1 MCFNNLNYVNNLLFR
16 RKIKCTFR
24 LVNVLCFAFF
34 IVFFYML
41 GIIQLNYYKISF
53 SIFSEKLVPSLSST
67 DKSFTEINK
76 NKFKVPTYAIELA
89 QEINNQFLV
98 RQRSDNMNITK
109 LFLAISRNRDKII
122 AFLSDEEKIKVIRLK
137 KEFAEYMSIVQDAVT
152 INSKNQN
159 DTVPKNMSLEIVDV
173 AYKNLEVLKKLG
185 DNYVINRSQLIE
197 ILRYEKIRRQDQL
210 RKNTVHTLQKEF
222 LAKKRIYNL
231 TKK

>member
-1 MCFNNLNYVNNLLFR
+1 
-16 RKIKCTFR
+16 
-24 LVNVLCFAFF
+24 
-34 IVFFYML
+34 ML